1 MRYIHLITLGIV
13 LTWSVAVAATQ
24 AAGAQ
29 QPPAAGRPTSPPA
42 TSGQGGRIGGA
53 GIGAYP
59 ARAPGDPAVI
69 ERGRNIYSTNCA
81 FCHGADTRGGAS
93 GPSLLRSAIV
103 LDDKNGELI
112 GPVVQAGRPDRG
124 MPNFPVSRDQ
134 IADLSAFLH
143 SFTVAGYDTSRQR
156 PATIV
161 VGNAA
166 AGEAAF
172 KTKCASCHSTTGDLQ
187 GLATRIA
194 DPRMLQQS
202 WLMPGS
208 TLGRGGGPMPV
219 RSRPP
224 TAVVTLPSGQKFE
237 GELERVDDF
246 FVAIRPADGARR
258 AFRTTDGTSVDVKDP
273 LVAHRELLPTF
284 TDAEIHN
291 VTAFL
296 VTLK

>member
-1 MRYIHLITLGIV
+1 MRYIHLIAL
-13 LTWSVAVAATQ
+13 AAFVSS
-24 AAGAQ
+24 AAASAQ
-29 QPPAAGRPTSPPA
+29 QPAGR
-42 TSGQGGRIGGA
+42 GRIGGA

-59 ARAPGDPAVI
+59 AREAGDPAVV

-93 GPSLLRSAIV
+93 GPSLLRSALV

-112 GPVVQAGRPDRG
+112 EPVVQAGRPDRG
-124 MPNFPVSRDQ
+124 MPKFPLSNDQ
-134 IADLSAFLH
+134 IADLATFLH
-143 SFTVAGYDTSRQR
+143 SFTVNGYDSSRQR

-166 AGEAAF
+166 AGEAVF
-172 KTKCASCHSTTGDLQ
+172 KTKCASCHSPTGDLQ
-187 GLATRIA
+187 GLATRVP
-194 DPRMLQQS
+194 DPRTLQQG

-208 TLGRGGGPMPV
+208 TAGRGGGPV
-219 RSRPP
+219 SARARPP
-224 TAVVTLPSGQKFE
+224 TVTVTLPSGQKFE

-246 FVAIRPADGARR
+246 VVALRTADGGRR
-258 AFRTTDGTSVDVKDP
+258 AFRTTDGTKVDVKDP
-273 LVAHRELLPTF
+273 LIAHRELLPTY

>member
-1 MRYIHLITLGIV
+1 MRYIHLIAL
-13 LTWSVAVAATQ
+13 AAFVSSSL
-24 AAGAQ
+24 AASAQ
-29 QPPAAGRPTSPPA
+29 QPPTGGRPTSPTA
-42 TSGQGGRIGGA
+42 SSGQAGRIGGA

-59 ARAPGDPAVI
+59 TREPGDPAVV

-103 LDDKNGELI
+103 LDDKGGELI
-112 GPVVQAGRPDRG
+112 GPVVQTGRPDRG
-124 MPNFPVSRDQ
+124 MPKFPLSNAQ
-134 IADLSAFLH
+134 IADLATFLH
-143 SFTVAGYDTSRQR
+143 SFAVNGYDSSRQR

-166 AGEAAF
+166 AGEAVF
-172 KTKCASCHSTTGDLQ
+172 KTKCASCHSPTGDLQ
-187 GLATRIA
+187 GLATRVP
-194 DPRMLQQS
+194 DPRALQQG

-208 TLGRGGGPMPV
+208 TAGRGGGPVPA
-219 RSRPP
+219 RPRPP
-224 TAVVTLPSGQKFE
+224 TVTVTFPTGQKFE

-246 FVAIRPADGARR
+246 VVALRTADGGRR
-258 AFRTTDGTSVDVKDP
+258 AFRTTDGTKVDVKDP
-273 LVAHRELLPTF
+273 LIAHRELLPTY

-296 VTLK
+296 VTLQ

>member
-1 MRYIHLITLGIV
+1 MRYIHLITFAVIV
-13 LTWSVAVAATQ
+13 SSLLPVSAQ
-24 AAGAQ
+24 APAG
-29 QPPAAGRPTSPPA
+29 GR
-42 TSGQGGRIGGA
+42 GRIGGA

-59 ARAPGDPAVI
+59 ARETGDPMAI
-69 ERGRNIYSTNCA
+69 ERGRSIYSTNCA

-103 LDDKNGELI
+103 LDDKGGELI

-124 MPNFPVSRDQ
+124 MPKFPMSNDQ
-134 IADLSAFLH
+134 IADLATFLH
-143 SFTVAGYDTSRQR
+143 SFTVNGYDASRQR
-156 PATIV
+156 PPTIV
-161 VGNAA
+161 VGNAT
-166 AGEAAF
+166 AGAGVF

-187 GLATRIA
+187 GFATRVS
-194 DPRMLQQS
+194 DPRTLQQT

-208 TLGRGGGPMPV
+208 TVGRGGSPMPA
-219 RSRPP
+219 RARPP
-224 TAVVTLPSGQKFE
+224 TVAVTLPSGQTFE

-246 FVAIRPADGARR
+246 VVALKTADGGRR
-258 AFRTTDGTSVDVKDP
+258 TFRTTDGTKVAVKDP
-273 LVAHRELLPTF
+273 LVAHRELLPTY

>member
-1 MRYIHLITLGIV
+1 MRYIHLITLVACV
-13 LTWSVAVAATQ
+13 LWSLAVSAQ
-24 AAGAQ
+24 A
-29 QPPAAGRPTSPPA
+29 
-42 TSGQGGRIGGA
+42 GRIGGA

-59 ARAPGDPAVI
+59 ARAPGDPTVI
-69 ERGRNIYSTNCA
+69 ERGRNVYSTNCA

-103 LDDKNGELI
+103 LDDKNGESI

-124 MPNFPVSRDQ
+124 MPKFPLSVDQ
-134 IADLSAFLH
+134 VADLAAFLH
-143 SFTVAGYDTSRQR
+143 SFTVNGYDSSRQR
-156 PATIV
+156 PTTIV
-161 VGNAA
+161 VGNAS
-166 AGEAAF
+166 AGEAVF
-172 KTKCASCHSTTGDLQ
+172 RNRCASCHSTTGDLM

-194 DPRMLQQS
+194 DPRVLQQS

-208 TLGRGGGPMPV
+208 TVGRGGGPRPA
-219 RSRPP
+219 RPRPP
-224 TAVVTLPSGQKFE
+224 TAVVTLPSGQRFE

-246 FVAIRPADGARR
+246 FVAIRTTDGGRR
-258 AFRTTDGTSVDVKDP
+258 AFRTTDGTRVDVKDP

-291 VTAFL
+291 LTAFL

>member
-1 MRYIHLITLGIV
+1 MRYIHLITLGTVIV
-13 LTWSVAVAATQ
+13 WSLAVS
-24 AAGAQ
+24 AQ
-29 QPPAAGRPTSPPA
+29 QPPAGQTSPRPA
-42 TSGQGGRIGGA
+42 GRIGGA

-59 ARAPGDPAVI
+59 AREPGDPAVV

-81 FCHGADTRGGAS
+81 FCHGADTRGGSS
-93 GPSLLRSAIV
+93 GPSLLRSSIV

-112 GPVVQAGRPDRG
+112 GPVVQAVRPDRG
-124 MPNFPVSRDQ
+124 MPKFPLSSDQ
-134 IADLSAFLH
+134 VADLATFLH
-143 SFTVAGYDTSRQR
+143 SFTVNGYDSSRQR
-156 PATIV
+156 PTTIV

-166 AGEAAF
+166 AGEAVF

-194 DPRMLQQS
+194 EPRTLQQS

-208 TLGRGGGPMPV
+208 TVGRGGGPMPP

-224 TAVVTLPSGQKFE
+224 TAVITLPSGQKFE

-246 FVAIRPADGARR
+246 FVAIKTADGARR
-258 AFRTTDGTSVDVKDP
+258 AFRTTDGTRVDIKDP

>member
-1 MRYIHLITLGIV
+1 MRYIHLIALAALVSST
-13 LTWSVAVAATQ
+13 AVN
-24 AAGAQ
+24 AQ
-29 QPPAAGRPTSPPA
+29 QPPAAGR
-42 TSGQGGRIGGA
+42 GRIGGA

-59 ARAPGDPAVI
+59 AREAGDPAVV

-93 GPSLLRSAIV
+93 GPSLLRSAVV

-124 MPNFPVSRDQ
+124 MPKFPLSNDQ
-134 IADLSAFLH
+134 VADLATFLH
-143 SFTVAGYDTSRQR
+143 SFTVNGYDSSRQR

-166 AGEAAF
+166 TGEAVF
-172 KTKCASCHSTTGDLQ
+172 KTKCASCHSPTGDLQ
-187 GLATRIA
+187 GLAGRVP
-194 DPRMLQQS
+194 DPRTLQQG

-208 TLGRGGGPMPV
+208 TAGRGGGPVSP
-219 RSRPP
+219 RARPP
-224 TAVVTLPSGQKFE
+224 TVTVTLPSGQKFE

-246 FVAIRPADGARR
+246 VVALRTADGGRR
-258 AFRTTDGTSVDVKDP
+258 AFRTTDGTKVDVKDP
-273 LVAHRELLPTF
+273 LIAHRELLPTY

>member
-1 MRYIHLITLGIV
+1 MRYRHLIALG
-13 LTWSVAVAATQ
+13 AVIASSLALADTHAAR
-24 AAGAQ
+24 AQ
-29 QPPAAGRPTSPPA
+29 QLPAGGNPTSP
-42 TSGQGGRIGGA
+42 GQRGRIGGA

-59 ARAPGDPAVI
+59 VREPGDPAVI

-81 FCHGADTRGGAS
+81 FCHGADTRGAS

-124 MPNFPVSRDQ
+124 MPKFPLTSDQ
-134 IADLSAFLH
+134 VADLATFLH

-166 AGEAAF
+166 AGEAVF
-172 KTKCASCHSTTGDLQ
+172 KTKCASCHSTTGDLK

-194 DPRMLQQS
+194 DPRTLQQS

-208 TLGRGGGPMPV
+208 TVGRGGGPMPP

-224 TAVVTLPSGQKFE
+224 TAVITLPSGQKFE

-246 FVAIRPADGARR
+246 FVAIRTADGARR
-258 AFRTTDGTSVDVKDP
+258 AFRTTDGTRVDVKDP

-284 TDAEIHN
+284 TDPEIHN

>member
-1 MRYIHLITLGIV
+1 MRYIHLIALAV
-13 LTWSVAVAATQ
+13 LVWSAAIN
-24 AAGAQ
+24 AQ
-29 QPPAAGRPTSPPA
+29 QPAAGRGPTSPTA
-42 TSGQGGRIGGA
+42 SSRQAGRISGA

-59 ARAPGDPAVI
+59 TREAGDPAVV

-93 GPSLLRSAIV
+93 GPSLLRSAVV

-124 MPNFPVSRDQ
+124 MPKFPLSNDQ
-134 IADLSAFLH
+134 IADLATFLH
-143 SFTVAGYDTSRQR
+143 SFTVNGYDSSRQR

-166 AGEAAF
+166 AGEAVF
-172 KTKCASCHSTTGDLQ
+172 KTKCASCHSPTGDLR
-187 GLATRIA
+187 GLATRVS
-194 DPRMLQQS
+194 DPRTLQQG

-208 TLGRGGGPMPV
+208 TAGRGGGPVSP
-219 RSRPP
+219 RARPP
-224 TAVVTLPSGQKFE
+224 TVIVTLPSGQKFE

-246 FVAIRPADGARR
+246 VVALRTADGGRR
-258 AFRTTDGTSVDVKDP
+258 AFRTTDGTKVDVKDP
-273 LVAHRELLPTF
+273 LIAHRELLPTYS
-284 TDAEIHN
+284 DAEIHN

>member
-1 MRYIHLITLGIV
+1 MRYIHLIALIV
-13 LTWSVAVAATQ
+13 LSAWSMAVS
-24 AAGAQ
+24 AQ
-29 QPPAAGRPTSPPA
+29 QAPAGGR
-42 TSGQGGRIGGA
+42 GRIGGA
-53 GIGAYP
+53 GVGAYP
-59 ARAPGDPAVI
+59 AREAGDPAVI

-81 FCHGADTRGGAS
+81 FCHGADIRGGAS
-93 GPSLLRSAIV
+93 GPSLLRSAVV

-112 GPVVQAGRPDRG
+112 GPVVQAGRPERG
-124 MPNFPVSRDQ
+124 MPKFPLSADQ
-134 IADLSAFLH
+134 VADLATFLH
-143 SFTVAGYDTSRQR
+143 SFTVNGYDSSRQR

-166 AGEAAF
+166 AGEAVF

-187 GLATRIA
+187 GLAARIA
-194 DPRMLQQS
+194 DPRTLQQS

-208 TLGRGGGPMPV
+208 TVGRGGGPMPA

-224 TAVVTLPSGQKFE
+224 TAIVTLPSGQTYE

-246 FVAIRPADGARR
+246 FVALRMPDGGRR
-258 AFRTTDGTSVDVKDP
+258 AFRTTVGTRVEVRDP
-273 LVAHRELLPTF
+273 LVAHRELLPTYA
-284 TDAEIHN
+284 DAEIHN

>member
-1 MRYIHLITLGIV
+1 MRYIHLIA
-13 LTWSVAVAATQ
+13 LTAVVSSSLAV
-24 AAGAQ
+24 GAQ
-29 QPPAAGRPTSPPA
+29 QAPAGGAAGGR
-42 TSGQGGRIGGA
+42 GRIGGA

-59 ARAPGDPAVI
+59 ARAAGDPMAI
-69 ERGRNIYSTNCA
+69 ERGRSIYSTNCA

-112 GPVVQAGRPDRG
+112 GPMVQAGRPDRG
-124 MPNFPVSRDQ
+124 MPKFPLSSDQ

-143 SFTVAGYDTSRQR
+143 SFAVNGYDSSRQR

-161 VGNAA
+161 VGNAS
-166 AGEAAF
+166 AGEAVF
-172 KTKCASCHSTTGDLQ
+172 KTKCSSCHSSTGDLQ
-187 GLATRIA
+187 RLATRIP
-194 DPRMLQQS
+194 DPRTLQQT

-208 TLGRGGGPMPV
+208 TVGRGGGPMPA
-219 RSRPP
+219 RARPP
-224 TAVVTLPSGQKFE
+224 TVTVTLPSGQKFE

-246 FVAIRPADGARR
+246 FVALRTADGGRR
-258 AFRTTDGTSVDVKDP
+258 AFRTTDGTRVDVKDP
-273 LVAHRELLPTF
+273 LVAHRELLPTY
-284 TDAEIHN
+284 TDPEIHN

>member
-1 MRYIHLITLGIV
+1 MRYILLIALAALIAS
-13 LTWSVAVAATQ
+13 LTVS
-24 AAGAQ
+24 AQ
-29 QPPAAGRPTSPPA
+29 QPPAGGR
-42 TSGQGGRIGGA
+42 GRIGGA

-59 ARAPGDPAVI
+59 ARQPGDPAVI

-93 GPSLLRSAIV
+93 GPSLLRSAVV
-103 LDDKNGELI
+103 LDDKSGELI

-124 MPNFPVSRDQ
+124 MPKFPLSNDQ
-134 IADLSAFLH
+134 IADLAAFLH
-143 SFTVAGYDTSRQR
+143 SFAVNGYDSSRQR

-161 VGNAA
+161 VGNAGS
-166 AGEAAF
+166 GEAVF

-187 GLATRIA
+187 GLATRLS
-194 DPRMLQQS
+194 DPRILQQS

-208 TLGRGGGPMPV
+208 TVGRGGGPMPA

-224 TAVVTLPSGQKFE
+224 TVAVTLPSGQKFE

-246 FVAIRPADGARR
+246 FVALKTADGRR
-258 AFRTTDGTSVDVKDP
+258 AFRTTDGTKVDVKDP
-273 LVAHRELLPTF
+273 LIAHRELLPTY

-291 VTAFL
+291 LTAFL